1 MINIKL
7 CMYIGGQ
14 RGNVMRPAQSGWFI
28 FFGNTNASTKCHG
41 NPSHDH
47 PSILAKATNVRLL
60 MSLEEKSV
68 AISQLCCNILF
79 IYRREQNPGTLDSWS
94 KYVLAV
100 CVRACVFV
108 CVWKRMFGDR
118 LRVLG
123 HSGDLWTFSTPVAAE
138 CEQHAQ
144 IQQLNPEQQEGGE
157 DSTGHPSI
165 SVFLLLSHFSFFK
178 TPCGAQLY
186 PTWPAL
192 LPEFI
197 ILGSSLHRTFVIKR
211 YL

>member
-7 CMYIGGQ
+7 CMYIAGQ

-79 IYRREQNPGTLDSWS
+79 IYRREHNPGTLAIWS

-100 CVRACVFV
+100 CVHV
-108 CVWKRMFGDR
+108 CLCMCERECLVTDWGCWDT
-118 LRVLG
+118 LG
-123 HSGDLWTFSTPVAAE
+123 TDE
-138 CEQHAQ
+138 
-144 IQQLNPEQQEGGE
+144 
-157 DSTGHPSI
+157 PS
-165 SVFLLLSHFSFFK
+165 LLLLLLNVSSKLRYNSWTLSSRMEEK
-178 TPCGAQLY
+178 TELATRLSLSPCFC
-186 PTWPAL
+186 PIFP
-192 LPEFI
+192 
-197 ILGSSLHRTFVIKR
+197 SLRHLWCTFVSQLASSSPRMITAGCTEHS
-211 YL
+211 L